1 MEMSGCYP
9 MSFGTFIN
17 TNKPVPSLPF
27 FLFTYNK

>member
-1 MEMSGCYP
+1 